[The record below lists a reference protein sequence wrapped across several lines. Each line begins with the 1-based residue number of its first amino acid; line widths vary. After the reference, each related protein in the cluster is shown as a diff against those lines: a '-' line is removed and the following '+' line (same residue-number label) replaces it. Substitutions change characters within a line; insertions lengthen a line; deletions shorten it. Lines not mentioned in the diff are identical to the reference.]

1 VKVVIGQPFTL
12 PPLPRQAGG
21 KSEPLKQYTTQIMHR
36 IAELLPE
43 EYRGVYR

>member
-1 VKVVIGQPFTL
+1 MNPPFTL
-12 PPLPRQAGG
+12 PPLSGKAGG
-21 KSEPLKQYTTQIMHR
+21 RGERLREYTTQIMYR